1 METKS
6 VEIQS
11 FIDHFADKFDSP
23 FPGGFKSASLFRE
36 HPEWSS
42 LQALVLVVGFEEDYG
57 VTVTADELRGSKTVE
72 DLFNLVAGKLH
83 V

>member
-11 FIDHFADKFDSP
+11 FIDNLSDKFDSH
-23 FPGGFKSASLFRE
+23 FPGGFKPTSRFRE

-42 LQALVLVVGFEEDYG
+42 LQALVVVVGFEEDYG
-57 VTVTADELRGSKTVE
+57 VPVTADELRGSTTVE
-72 DLFNLVAGKLH
+72 DLFNLVAGKLQI
-83 V
+83 